1 MATQTQLEEG
11 ETVSVI
17 QRSHSMPGTS
27 QSMHAPPGQQ
37 ESNGHHQERNEW
49 AGYRFDPYTGRPM
62 GNPGGGDPGPG
73 DGGGKGGG
81 GSGGGGGPPDDFDP
95 GDLFDNFDLGSDSD

>member
-1 MATQTQLEEG
+1 
-11 ETVSVI
+11 
-17 QRSHSMPGTS
+17 MPGTS

-37 ESNGHHQERNEW
+37 EGNGHHQERNEW

-73 DGGGKGGG
+73 DGGGRGGGGGGAIGEDEAPTADTSVVVERDKAGRAAKGGG
-81 GSGGGGGPPDDFDP
+81 GGGGGG
-95 GDLFDNFDLGSDSD
+95 GGAGR